1 MRRLSSYLAAL
12 CLLAA
17 VPAPAHDRLAIG
29 VLTNGE
35 SQAFEARHLAT
46 AMGIPAFVTRDPQE
60 ALAQPF
66 VIIAGDLSASEM
78 TPDLVSRLKQFVSD
92 GGTLVIDDPESR
104 AADDLLGIQP
114 PILSTSRHRL
124 HYDVTSGDPGFVHL
138 LAPESQT
145 IVIGNSTPAA
155 AFLTQGL
162 TPARGSNAKVIATF
176 DDGAGAMSVRA
187 IGKGRA
193 YALGFYLYNQVLLT
207 QTAMAND
214 PERWYSDHFEPSADT
229 PQVVIRDW
237 YLAYVPGAIALD
249 PAPDGKSGSLIFT
262 HDVDYRGSIVN
273 MVDYARAERAQGF
286 RATYFMQTKIVKD
299 YLDFAFWDA
308 AGKKRTALIASLGA
322 DLGSH
327 TVAHAS
333 DFPTFPW
340 GTGIETPENYRP
352 DVLLGGANVTNG
364 RTLNASLLGE
374 MRVSKALIEAAVPGV
389 TVDAFRAGYLI
400 IHPRQYE
407 ALAATGYRYDSS
419 YTAGNLMTAFPY
431 RAIIRSDAGDTDSD
445 IVEFPILITDD
456 PSPMMPHLAEYES
469 VLDKEAAFHAVCL
482 VLIHPNTVGEKL
494 QLEMALAN
502 YVKSRFWIGDLD
514 TFGDFWRA
522 RESVNISTQRDSGN
536 TEVVRIEAPS
546 KIAGLTLNFG
556 TPMALESATGSPVAL
571 SSDGRSAVITAIEA
585 GQTVSLQLRPAS

>member
-1 MRRLSSYLAAL
+1 
-12 CLLAA
+12 
-17 VPAPAHDRLAIG
+17 
-29 VLTNGE
+29 
-35 SQAFEARHLAT
+35 
-46 AMGIPAFVTRDPQE
+46 MGIPAFVTQDPQE

-78 TPDLVSRLKQFVSD
+78 TPALVLRLKQFVSD

-104 AADDLLGIQP
+104 AADDLLGIAP
-114 PILSTSRHRL
+114 PVLSTSRHRL
-124 HYDVTSGDPGFVHL
+124 RYDMTSGDPGFAHL

-145 IVIGNSTPAA
+145 IVIGNSTPTS

-162 TPARGSNAKVIATF
+162 TPARGSNARVIATF
-176 DDGAGAMSVRA
+176 EDGAGAISVRA
-187 IGKGRA
+187 LGKGRA
-193 YALGFYLYNQVLLT
+193 YGLGFYLYNQVLLT

-214 PERWYSDHFEPSADT
+214 PERWYSNHFEPSADT
-229 PQVVIRDW
+229 PQIVIRDW

-299 YLDFAFWDA
+299 YLDFPFWDA
-308 AGKKRTALIASLGA
+308 AGKQRTALIASLGA

-333 DFPTFPW
+333 DFPNFPW
-340 GTGIETPENYRP
+340 GTGNETPENYRP

-364 RTLNASLLGE
+364 RTINASLLGE

-445 IVEFPILITDD
+445 IIEFPILITDD

-494 QLEMALAN
+494 QLELALAN

-522 RESVNISTQRDSGN
+522 RSAVTVATDTDAGGAET
-536 TEVVRIEAPS
+536 VRVASPS
-546 KIAGLTLNFG
+546 RMSGLTLDFG
-556 TPMALESATGSPVAL
+556 APMALESATGSTVVMSA
-571 SSDGRSAVITAIEA
+571 DGRSAVLGVLEA
-585 GQTVSLQLRPAS
+585 GQGATIRVRRAT